1 MMLIREQLK
10 EIEARLI
17 SMYMYFNSAI
27 TETE

>member
-1 MMLIREQLK
+1 MLLISEQLK

-17 SMYMYFNSAI
+17 SMYMYFNSVI

>member
-1 MMLIREQLK
+1 MMLISEQLK

-17 SMYMYFNSAI
+17 SMYMYFKSAI